1 MRKQSRQHCIVFVC
15 MLESVIYWQVMRL
28 WVARLARLHLSSAE
42 SNETDMQRLIFK
54 MVSSLVSAGSD
65 EACLVR
71 HQSDL
76 PTHYMMR

>member
-1 MRKQSRQHCIVFVC
+1 MGGV
-15 MLESVIYWQVMRL
+15 
-28 WVARLARLHLSSAE
+28 LARLHLSSAE